1 MRPVSIGSGT
11 SERPSISGDG
21 VNITGAQIK
30 TTDDGNAESTFD
42 IEIGN
47 LKQLKKVINA
57 LQKITGVMKVERIR
71 GWQGPGGP

>member
-1 MRPVSIGSGT
+1 MLADISSAI
-11 SERPSISGDG
+11 SEYE

-30 TTDDGNAESTFD
+30 TTGDGNAESTFD

-47 LKQLKKVINA
+47 LKQLKKVINS
-57 LQKITGVMKVERIR
+57 LHKIEGVMKVERIR